1 MEVWSLE
8 TEGGERLGYRIK
20 TDCNNVY
27 DIKTDIKIPSRKN
40 IIGSITGNVFKTDV
54 NDVVM
59 ELESDSPSAQI
70 LLTAVSDRSNGMF
83 GFDILSG
90 EKLKKVIGE
99 YSGLNKRKY
108 VNGCVENLL
117 DTSYKSF
124 EIIELFGVRRTG
136 KTVSMFHMMD
146 SLLRKGVDLNDI
158 WYLSLNS
165 DCARKGISDDYIF
178 DALTFLAGSE
188 RVNIFL

>member
-8 TEGGERLGYRIK
+8 TEGGVRLGYRVK

-27 DIKTDIKIPSRKN
+27 DIKTDMKIPSKKC
-40 IIGSITGNVFKTDV
+40 IIGFITDNVFKTDV

-59 ELESDSPSAQI
+59 ELESDSPSSQV

-117 DTSYKSF
+117 DTS
-124 EIIELFGVRRTG
+124 
-136 KTVSMFHMMD
+136 
-146 SLLRKGVDLNDI
+146 
-158 WYLSLNS
+158 
-165 DCARKGISDDYIF
+165 
-178 DALTFLAGSE
+178 
-188 RVNIFL
+188 